1 MHTPDLADL
10 YRPAAAPAGGVCT
23 YTKTTITKKG

>member
-10 YRPAAAPAGGVCT
+10 YRPAGGVCT